1 MVDDLAPAPAAPR
14 PHRPWL
20 AALLSFAF
28 PGLGQAYA
36 GRPRDAVLFAVPV
49 LLLVVLAAALVSGA
63 AGDRNDVLSPEFL
76 TAVLVVN
83 VALLAWRIA
92 AIVHAGLVPWTG
104 TIGPRRQVAAVTVA
118 MLLVVSVGMHAWI
131 GSVVAQLEQTL
142 SQVFAPEPDAAPPDP
157 GRPTPAA
164 GEETPVPSTE
174 PNRWADTDRINVLLL
189 GTDAAPGRE
198 ATLTD
203 VILVLSIEP
212 VNRSAILISVPRDT
226 GWVPLP
232 NERIHPGGL
241 YPGKINEL
249 AAEAASDPELWC
261 PSIGLA
267 DPERCGRKTLQA
279 TVGLYLGLEIH
290 HYAIVDMVGFAEL
303 IDAVGG
309 LELCLDGKLVDP
321 EFDGTLENRGAGE
334 PLILPAG
341 CHHYSGLDAL
351 AYARSRKG
359 WIEMPDGTRV
369 QQTDFDRNERQQRV
383 LLALRT
389 ELAQADTLFE
399 LPGLIAAIGR
409 TVVTDVPREQAG
421 DLSALLPL
429 ITGPDIERMVLGYPE
444 FVDLPVDPERNY
456 LLVPKRGAIRDA
468 MIELVGRSEL
478 SGWYLGSFAPDPPPI
493 SP

>member
-1 MVDDLAPAPAAPR
+1 MVDDVAPASVASR

-49 LLLVVLAAALVSGA
+49 LLLALAAAAVVTGV

-76 TAVLVVN
+76 TVVLVVN
-83 VALLAWRIA
+83 VVLLAWRIA

-104 TIGPRRQVAAVTVA
+104 AFGPRRRIASVTVGL
-118 MLLVVSVGMHAWI
+118 LLVLSVGMHAWI
-131 GSVVAQLEQTL
+131 GAVVAQLEQTL
-142 SQVFAPEPDAAPPDP
+142 SQVFAPEPDTAPDP
-157 GRPTPAA
+157 PAA
-164 GEETPVPSTE
+164 GPDDGQATPVPSDE
-174 PNRWADTDRINVLLL
+174 PNRWAEGDRINVLLL

-198 ATLTD
+198 TTLTD
-203 VILVLSIEP
+203 VILVLSIDP
-212 VNRSAILISVPRDT
+212 VDRSAILISVPRDT

-241 YPGKINEL
+241 YPGKVNEL

-261 PSIGLA
+261 PSTGA
-267 DPERCGRKTLQA
+267 GDPGRCGRQALQT
-279 TVGLYLGLEIH
+279 TVGLYVGLQIH
-290 HYAIVDMVGFAEL
+290 HYAIVDMVGFAEM
-303 IDAVGG
+303 IDALGG
-309 LELCLDGKLVDP
+309 VELCLDGELVDP

-334 PLILPAG
+334 PLVLPAG
-341 CHHYSGLDAL
+341 CHRYSGLDAL

-359 WIEMPDGTRV
+359 WIDLPDGTRV
-369 QQTDFDRNERQQRV
+369 QQTDFDRNERQQLL
-383 LLALRT
+383 LLALRR

-399 LPGLIAAIGR
+399 LPSLIGAIGR

-421 DLSALLPL
+421 DLAGLLPL

-444 FVDLPVDPERNY
+444 FVDLPVDPARNY

-468 MIELVGRSEL
+468 MIELVGRSQL

-493 SP
+493 AP

>member
-1 MVDDLAPAPAAPR
+1 MVDDLATAPVAPR

-49 LLLVVLAAALVSGA
+49 LALVVAAAALVSGA
-63 AGDRNDVLSPEFL
+63 AGDRNDVLSPGFL

-83 VALLAWRIA
+83 VVLLAWRIA

-104 TIGPRRQVAAVTVA
+104 APLGPRRRVAVGTVA
-118 MLLVVSVGMHAWI
+118 VLLVVSVGMHAWI
-131 GSVVAQLEQTL
+131 GGVVAQLEQTL
-142 SQVFAPEPDAAPPDP
+142 SQVFAQPDP
-157 GRPTPAA
+157 APVPQGSPPAA
-164 GEETPVPSTE
+164 GEATPPAPTTE

-189 GTDAAPGRE
+189 GTDATPGRE

-203 VILVLSIEP
+203 VILVLSIDP
-212 VNRSAILISVPRDT
+212 VDRSAILISVPRDT

-232 NERIHPGGL
+232 NERIHAGGL

-249 AAEAASDPELWC
+249 AAEAASEAELWC
-261 PSIGLA
+261 PAIGLG
-267 DPERCGRKTLQA
+267 DPERCGRQTLQT
-279 TVGLYLGLEIH
+279 TVGLYVGLEIH

-309 LELCLDGKLVDP
+309 LDLCLDGELVDP
-321 EFDGTLENRGAGE
+321 EFDGTLENRGEGE

-341 CHHYSGLDAL
+341 CHRYSGLDAL

-383 LLALRT
+383 LLALRE

-399 LPGLIAAIGR
+399 LPGLIGAIGR

-421 DLSALLPL
+421 DLAALLPL

-456 LLVPKRGAIRDA
+456 LLVPKRGVIRDA
-468 MIELVGRSEL
+468 MIDLVGRNDL

-493 SP
+493 AP

>member
-1 MVDDLAPAPAAPR
+1 MVDDLAPTPAAPR

-36 GRPRDAVLFAVPV
+36 GRPRDAVVFAVPV
-49 LLLVVLAAALVSGA
+49 LLLVGVAAALISGA
-63 AGDRNDVLSPEFL
+63 AGDRNDVLSADFL
-76 TAVLVVN
+76 TAVVVVN

-92 AIVHAGLVPWTG
+92 AIVHAGLVPWSD

-142 SQVFAPEPDAAPPDP
+142 SQVFAPEPDSVPDP
-157 GRPTPAA
+157 AGPTPAA
-164 GEETPVPSTE
+164 GEETPVPSSE
-174 PNRWADTDRINVLLL
+174 PNRWADTDRINVMLL

-212 VNRSAILISVPRDT
+212 VDRSAILISVPRDT

-232 NERIHPGGL
+232 NERIHAGGL

-261 PSIGLA
+261 PRIGLD
-267 DPERCGRKTLQA
+267 DPERCGRQTLQT
-279 TVGLYLGLEIH
+279 TVGLYIGLEIH
-290 HYAIVDMVGFAEL
+290 HYATVDMVGFAEL

-309 LELCLDGKLVDP
+309 LDLCLDGELVDP

-399 LPGLIAAIGR
+399 LPGLIGAIGR

-421 DLSALLPL
+421 DLAALLPL

-468 MIELVGRSEL
+468 MIDLVGRSEL
-478 SGWYLGSFAPDPPPI
+478 SGWYLGSFAPGPPPI
-493 SP
+493 GP